1 MSKLKDA
8 LRHLGY
14 WISDNRRALLI
25 HGLPPV
31 LAFAAG
37 AWLF

>member
-1 MSKLKDA
+1 MPKLKDA

-14 WISDNRRALLI
+14 WISDNRRPLLI

-31 LAFAAG
+31 LAFVAG